1 MKRFVYERLG
11 GEFVGHGTVNH
22 STDEYVRSG
31 GLHHTNTVESFFC
44 VAEPGI
50 LGSQPG
56 NSRRE
61 TGKISRL
68 RLVSGN

>member
-56 NSRRE
+56 N
-61 TGKISRL
+61 
-68 RLVSGN
+68 